1 MSKVRELSLAYYT
14 AVDSGDVEAVLD
26 CFSDDAVYR
35 RPGYE
40 PIVGREGLRDFY
52 SGVRVIDSG
61 AHEVQD
67 IVVEGDRSAI
77 RCRFVGRLK
86 DGSAAEVGFA
96 DFFGFAGDHIAT
108 RTGIVAMLMQVAR
121 DPPRR
126 RPRIA
131 DTALAGAAPSAR
143 AHRPRCAP
151 PRQRDDCPPYAPAP
165 RPRRCR

>member
-108 RTGIVAMLMQVAR
+108 RT
-121 DPPRR
+121 
-126 RPRIA
+126 
-131 DTALAGAAPSAR
+131 TFFYAASV
-143 AHRPRCAP
+143 
-151 PRQRDDCPPYAPAP
+151 
-165 RPRRCR
+165 

>member
-61 AHEVQD
+61 AHEVPQ
-67 IVVEGDRSAI
+67 S
-77 RCRFVGRLK
+77 
-86 DGSAAEVGFA
+86 
-96 DFFGFAGDHIAT
+96 
-108 RTGIVAMLMQVAR
+108 
-121 DPPRR
+121 
-126 RPRIA
+126 
-131 DTALAGAAPSAR
+131 
-143 AHRPRCAP
+143 
-151 PRQRDDCPPYAPAP
+151 
-165 RPRRCR
+165 